1 MFQLVYTNKFK
12 KDVKLMQRRGLQM
25 ELLKDAIKILEEQGT
40 LGPKYRPHRLS
51 GNFSG
56 FYEAHLKPDW
66 LIVWSV
72 IADKNEIWLTRTG
85 SHSDLFK

>member
-1 MFQLVYTNKFK
+1 
-12 KDVKLMQRRGLQM
+12 MQRRGLQM

-72 IADKNEIWLTRTG
+72 IAGKNEIWLTRTG